1 MEAKK
6 QVGLLSRRDFLS
18 GLKKWSKVVIAA
30 AAGVA
35 VGRKASAGA
44 WVNRR
49 GPGYGW
55 GNGGVVWG
63 NGGTVWGNGGGSWGN
78 RGGSWANRGGSWGNG
93 GGGSWVNRHGGG
105 GWVNRYGGGGWLNG
119 RY

>member
-1 MEAKK
+1 MDTEIKDGT
-6 QVGLLSRRDFLS
+6 VSRRDFLV
-18 GLKKWSKVVIAA
+18 GLKKWSKVLIAA
-30 AAGVA
+30 AAGA
-35 VGRKASAGA
+35 AIGSSAHGGA

-55 GNGGVVWG
+55 GNGGVLWGNGGTVWG

-78 RGGSWANRGGSWGNG
+78 RGGSWGNRY
-93 GGGSWVNRHGGG
+93 GGGSWANRP
-105 GWVNRYGGGGWLNG
+105 YGGGWLNG